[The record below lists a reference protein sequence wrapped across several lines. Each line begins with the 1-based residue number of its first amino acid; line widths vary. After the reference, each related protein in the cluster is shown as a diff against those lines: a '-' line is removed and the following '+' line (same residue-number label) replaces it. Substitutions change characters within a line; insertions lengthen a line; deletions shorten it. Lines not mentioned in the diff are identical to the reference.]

1 MTLLLLFIA
10 TILLLSVLLSKLST
24 HVGIPVLLAF
34 LFLGMLFGSDGLA
47 QISFEN
53 YDFANQISTVAL
65 LSIIFYGGFGT
76 NWKAARR
83 VALPSILLST
93 LGVLLT
99 AGLTALFCALVLRF
113 PWQES
118 FLLGAVLSS
127 TDAASVFSILRSK
140 RLSLRFHT
148 ASMLE
153 LESGSNDPFSY
164 TLTCLALALLGGG
177 LTPGMAF
184 RLAAGQILFG
194 LACGA
199 GLAALSVWFLRRLPR
214 GTSGYGPLVI
224 VGIALFSYALPT
236 AIGGN
241 GYLSAY
247 LVGIILGGEKWPE
260 KKELVHFLDG
270 VTSLMQLTL
279 FFLLGLL
286 SFPSRLP
293 AVLPTALA
301 VTLFLTL
308 LARPAAVAL
317 LLAPFRAPF
326 RQQMLV
332 AWSGLRGA
340 TSIVF
345 AILAV
350 MDQASLSRDLFH
362 IVFCV
367 VLLSIGVQG
376 TLLPWCAKRLDM
388 IDDREDVLKTFSD
401 YSEDTPIQF
410 IQLSIGAEHPWKGI
424 PLREAPLP
432 PDTRAAMVLRQGERI
447 LPRGDT
453 ALESGDILVLSAL
466 AYAETAQL
474 SLSEVIL
481 SPEHDWTGQPI
492 SAVDWGGSSVLL
504 VLRGEETLI
513 PTGDLVLQA
522 GDLLVLADDPLPEP
536 SF

>member
-10 TILLLSVLLSKLST
+10 TILLLSVLLSKLSA
-24 HVGIPVLLAF
+24 HVGMPVLLAF

-47 QISFEN
+47 HIPFEN

-65 LSIIFYGGFGT
+65 LFIIFYGGFGT

-99 AGLTALFCALVLRF
+99 AALTALFCAVVLRF

-177 LTPGMAF
+177 LSPGMVVKI
-184 RLAAGQILFG
+184 AASQILFG

-199 GLAALSVWFLRRLPR
+199 GLAALSVWLLRRLPR
-214 GTSGYGPLVI
+214 GASGYGPLII
-224 VGIALFSYALPT
+224 VGIALFSYAVPT

-247 LVGIILGGEKWPE
+247 LVGIVLGGEKWPE

-286 SFPSRLP
+286 SFPP
-293 AVLPTALA
+293 V
-301 VTLFLTL
+301 F
-308 LARPAAVAL
+308 RPCF
-317 LLAPFRAPF
+317 PP
-326 RQQMLV
+326 
-332 AWSGLRGA
+332 
-340 TSIVF
+340 
-345 AILAV
+345 
-350 MDQASLSRDLFH
+350 
-362 IVFCV
+362 
-367 VLLSIGVQG
+367 
-376 TLLPWCAKRLDM
+376 PWR
-388 IDDREDVLKTFSD
+388 S
-401 YSEDTPIQF
+401 
-410 IQLSIGAEHPWKGI
+410 
-424 PLREAPLP
+424 
-432 PDTRAAMVLRQGERI
+432 
-447 LPRGDT
+447 
-453 ALESGDILVLSAL
+453 
-466 AYAETAQL
+466 
-474 SLSEVIL
+474 
-481 SPEHDWTGQPI
+481 
-492 SAVDWGGSSVLL
+492 
-504 VLRGEETLI
+504 
-513 PTGDLVLQA
+513 
-522 GDLLVLADDPLPEP
+522 P